1 MTRKEV
7 TPIVEVHDMIGKQKN
22 DTAVAATAIEM
33 MTALALPIPLQIDV
47 GTNVVEKG
55 RKKDT
60 SMMTAMKIDEAA
72 NEGGMTLEIAR
83 LDRVAIIVWANSRQ
97 EGPEE
102 NRSRGFLER
111 EAPKMLWKTLL
122 GRPIMYPSGVLVCQC
137 SLLGGVNDQ
146 G

>member
-47 GTNVVEKG
+47 GTNAVEKG

-60 SMMTAMKIDEAA
+60 NMMTAMKIDEAT
-72 NEGGMTLEIAR
+72 NE
-83 LDRVAIIVWANSRQ
+83 
-97 EGPEE
+97 
-102 NRSRGFLER
+102 
-111 EAPKMLWKTLL
+111 
-122 GRPIMYPSGVLVCQC
+122 
-137 SLLGGVNDQ
+137 
-146 G
+146 

>member
-1 MTRKEV
+1 
-7 TPIVEVHDMIGKQKN
+7 MIGKQKN
-22 DTAVAATAIEM
+22 DIAVTATAIEM
-33 MTALALPIPLQIDV
+33 MTALVLPIPLQIDV
-47 GTNVVEKG
+47 GKNAVEKG

-60 SMMTAMKIDEAA
+60 NMMTAMKIDEAA

-111 EAPKMLWKTLL
+111 EAPKM
-122 GRPIMYPSGVLVCQC
+122 
-137 SLLGGVNDQ
+137 N
-146 G
+146 